1 MKTAR
6 EYASEYREIASNL
19 GMRGDGTEMLIQML
33 AHFTYTNEVENIA
46 YANEASLERAL
57 LEDSKI
63 QHCVEVMYSVFRG
76 RNPRAILRF
85 RPTKFFD
92 LNVYDKLVDINSLSL
107 YYLGY
112 LSGDDEEQEG
122 SSFGLYDASLG
133 AAGGLKFTYAPTI
146 IQPSDFGYVTILC
159 MIANKSIETKG
170 TLTSDNLYYIDVKE
184 GGLSQDSWVKL
195 SEVNTGSLEF
205 VDVTR
210 EFQSHLLEE
219 RVFDL
224 TLPDWG
230 SRFYIPEEYRKENTK
245 LNAMSFKYVKLEDLN
260 SHDLS
265 NIKFDGAE
273 PVSIHDT
280 EDDVDFITSLEEVS
294 KGVVL
299 IPELPR
305 ENMSSAHYKANK
317 DRFMGSVLRSNDDV
331 SELLKEMYP
340 DKVKSTTFKFNSG
353 INNREKMEVVTSP
366 DLSEADLIL
375 KPTVTKYNG
384 SDSSSNVSHVDFSV
398 NLDTLKEI
406 SIPIVKTNEEKPFT
420 TTYSVKSE
428 SPISTISQGNT
439 VYVIKTYVDDDGD
452 LVNKVIQVQDLE
464 EENLILQYR
473 FESSGLWTNL
483 SEGQIPARPHKTEEI
498 GNKGLSKTTSKTTST
513 TTEGPE
519 DVIKEKTVTESE
531 SQTESSTASLSQET
545 EEPDSVEPLEIRLI
559 DKTVT
564 SLKEVDHEYL
574 PYVGPSTTY
583 FGITDR
589 NYVIPVSGNLKILC
603 EFPIEIPTIMY
614 SSGSSVQAESYEVI
628 SCSKELEVEITSSG
642 VVRILG
648 LTGKLDTLD
657 KTFTAVFRATLDNV
671 GYTTTLH
678 INTTASKNSLARI
691 LELYCKHKNKISSIS
706 KGTVGSYQM
715 IYDKIADF
723 KVWSKDIVT
732 IDAEYL
738 KELLIS
744 RGLGTTGVV
753 KLAIDC
759 KSDVV
764 LDSEQSIK
772 EVTETVSSDIEKEKI
787 IRSILK
793 SETIKSTKK
802 IYPTKQLEFT
812 SAISKN
818 VNRDKLVKR
827 TFTKLDGIVSTYK
840 LDNSLYIEVEEEN
853 ENGGLISSYNVEKT
867 FEVPEIII
875 GGIKITNLV
884 DYVVPEEKIGS
895 TQDGKSNLIIYYV
908 PQNPSDLLSSEEIN
922 KFIKTRSSYYI
933 TNNIEIT
940 KGTLIVAEIDLRV
953 YLYQN
958 DSIEK
963 RVLEILDK
971 YKYNFGLD
979 KPDKLRTEIE
989 SQLAKIP
996 NIARINDLI
1005 ITYKSE
1011 SGDLL
1016 SEDQV
1021 EELLDQSY
1029 FEFSTYITSNLF
1041 SKI

>member
-112 LSGDDEEQEG
+112 LSGDEEEQVN

-159 MIANKSIETKG
+159 MIANKSIETEG
-170 TLTSDNLYYIDVKE
+170 TLNSDNLYYIDVKE

-245 LNAMSFKYVKLEDLN
+245 LKAMSFKYVKLEDLN

-265 NIKFDGAE
+265 NIKLDGAE
-273 PVSIHDT
+273 PVSIHET
-280 EDDVDFITSLEEVS
+280 EGDIDFITSLEEVS

-317 DRFMGSVLRSNDDV
+317 DRFMGSVFRSNDDV
-331 SELLKEMYP
+331 SGLLKEMYP
-340 DKVKSTTFKFNSG
+340 DKVKATTFKFDSG
-353 INNREKMEVVTSP
+353 MVQEKSEVVTVP
-366 DLSEADLIL
+366 DIPENDLIL
-375 KPTVTKYNG
+375 KPTVTEYES
-384 SDSSSNVSHVDFSV
+384 SDGLTDTSHVDFNV
-398 NLDTLKEI
+398 YLDTLKEI
-406 SIPIVKTNEEKPFT
+406 SIPIKRTNEEEPLT

-428 SPISTISQGNT
+428 SPISTIDQGNT
-439 VYVIKTYVDDDGD
+439 VYVIKTYLDDDGE
-452 LVNKVIQVQDLE
+452 LVSRVIPVQDLDDE
-464 EENLILQYR
+464 KLILQYR
-473 FESSGLWTNL
+473 FESDSLWMTL
-483 SEGQIPARPHKTEEI
+483 EEGQIPARPHKTEET
-498 GNKGLSKTTSKTTST
+498 GNKGVSKTTFKTTST
-513 TTEGPE
+513 TTGEN
-519 DVIKEKTVTESE
+519 DKIKEKTITESE
-531 SQTESSTASLSQET
+531 SQTESSTTSLSQET
-545 EEPDSVEPLEIRLI
+545 GEPDSVEPLEIRLI

-564 SLKEVDHEYL
+564 TLKEVDHEYL
-574 PYVGPSTTY
+574 PYIGPSTSY

-589 NYVIPVSGNLKILC
+589 NYVIPVSGNEQILC

-614 SSGSSVQAESYEVI
+614 SAGSSVLAEKYEVI
-628 SCSKELEVEITSSG
+628 SKSKELDIEITSDG

-648 LTGKLDTLD
+648 LNGKKGTLD
-657 KTFTAVFRATLDNV
+657 RTFTAVFRATLDNI

-678 INTTASKNSLARI
+678 VTTTASKNSLARI
-691 LELYCKHKNKISSIS
+691 LQLYCKHREKTVNNRLKSSYI
-706 KGTVGSYQM
+706 K
-715 IYDKIADF
+715 YDLIAEF
-723 KVWSKDIVT
+723 NVWSNTTVT
-732 IDAEYL
+732 ISADYL
-738 KELLIS
+738 RALLKAF
-744 RGLGTTGVV
+744 GLATTGNIS
-753 KLAIDC
+753 LAIDC
-759 KSDVV
+759 KNDVILNSDLSISKV
-764 LDSEQSIK
+764 SEI
-772 EVTETVSSDIEKEKI
+772 TSSDYEEEKAIEKVLN
-787 IRSILK
+787 SGN
-793 SETIKSTKK
+793 IKSTKK
-802 IYPTKQLEFT
+802 IYSTIKQRNEIEFPVVK
-812 SAISKN
+812 SN
-818 VNRDKLVKR
+818 VARDKLTKR
-827 TFTKLDGIVSTYK
+827 TFTKLDGIVSTSK
-840 LDNSLYIEVEEEN
+840 LNDSSYINLIEKN
-853 ENGGLISSYNVEKT
+853 ESTKLISSYNVNKS
-867 FEVPEIII
+867 FEVPEIEIS
-875 GGIKITNLV
+875 GIYITNIV
-884 DYVVPEEKIGS
+884 DYISLKNGTGS
-895 TQDGKSNLIIYYV
+895 GQEGKPSLVIYYV
-908 PQNPSDLLSSEEIN
+908 PQNSSDLLSSYEIN
-922 KFIKTRSSYYI
+922 KFIETRSSYYI

-940 KGTLIVAEIDLRV
+940 RGTLITAEVDLRV
-953 YLYQN
+953 YLYQS

-963 RVLEILDK
+963 QVLEILDK
-971 YKYNFGLD
+971 YKYNFGLG
-979 KPDKLRTEIE
+979 KPADLTEEIR
-989 SQLAKIP
+989 SQLSKIP
-996 NIARINDLI
+996 NIAQINNLI

-1011 SGDLL
+1011 SGVIL
-1016 SEDQV
+1016 SEEQV
-1021 EELLDQSY
+1021 EENLDHSY
-1029 FEFSTYITSNLF
+1029 FEFSTYITTNLL
-1041 SKI
+1041 SKV